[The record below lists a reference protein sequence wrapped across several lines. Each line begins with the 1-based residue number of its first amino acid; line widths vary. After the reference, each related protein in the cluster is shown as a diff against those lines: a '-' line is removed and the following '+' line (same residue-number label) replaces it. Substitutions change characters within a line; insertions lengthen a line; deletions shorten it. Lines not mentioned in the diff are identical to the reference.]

1 MKLGIFVVG
10 TLESARPLPVGA
22 KHMVIHQD
30 VIRAELFRASGK
42 NLYGAGVGTDFV
54 VGQDNTYFHVS
65 SKGWLCVCVGLQLI

>member
-22 KHMVIHQD
+22 KHMVIYQD

-42 NLYGAGVGTDFV
+42 SLYGAGVSADFV

-65 SKGWLCVCVGLQLI
+65 SNGWLCVCVGLQLI